1 MDKGQPKCAA
11 RPRCVSLFCLFF
23 GSSNHILTLGV
34 ASIKQKLASLESLLL
49 CVCKKLAI
57 DETTIEGYVPVHL
70 ERPSPIPSAT
80 SSLGR
85 KLAAVVIDGP
95 SAGQSSAKSGQ
106 SSAKSGQSSAKSG
119 KPSTKSGQSG
129 HSSKCFMYY
138 NWSSRPN
145 ILLRKGKSRWQQG
158 EGAQQVGL
166 WPAVGKS
173 IFVLCCTYNVYVPC
187 LIGMNPHRLYTF
199 IHCVYLG
206 KDDI

>member
-1 MDKGQPKCAA
+1 MDKGQPKRAA

-49 CVCKKLAI
+49 CVCRKLAI
-57 DETTIEGYVPVHL
+57 DETTIKGYVPVRS
-70 ERPSPIPSAT
+70 ERPSPVPSAT

-85 KLAAVVIDGP
+85 KLAAVVVAGP
-95 SAGQSSAKSGQ
+95 STGQSTAKSGQ

-129 HSSKCFMYY
+129 RSGKCFMYY

-145 ILLRKGKSRWQQG
+145 ILLRKGKSRWRQG

-173 IFVLCCTYNVYVPC
+173 IFILCCTYNVYVPC
-187 LIGMNPHRLYTF
+187 LIGMNPHQLYTF
-199 IHCVYLG
+199 VHCVYLG